1 MATQEI
7 VIIGALPNDGQGD
20 PLRVAF
26 GKINNNFANLFST
39 AVSTGTTYTVGNVA
53 NQVIYTTTANTFT
66 LGQFAIKS
74 ADPGTID
81 QQNVDLFSQISSN
94 SANIKFS
101 ATGSTGW
108 GNALGQYD
116 MDIDSGN
123 VRILFSPNVS
133 LVTSQTLSHF
143 ISSQISFAGA
153 DVEGLPIAL
162 DGYVANSIMST
173 EVNDTPI
180 TTEETP

>member
-39 AVSTGTTYTVGNVA
+39 AVATDTTYTVGPTA

-81 QQNVDLFSQISSN
+81 QQSVDIFSQISSN
-94 SANIKFS
+94 SANVKFS
-101 ATGSTGW
+101 ASGSTGW

-116 MDIDSGN
+116 MDVSSGN
-123 VRILFSPNVS
+123 VRILFSPNVA
-133 LVTSQTLSHF
+133 LIQPSQTVSHF
-143 ISSQISFAGA
+143 ISSQISFAGINPP
-153 DVEGLPIAL
+153 GLPIEL
-162 DGYVANSIMST
+162 DGYVANSIMAS
-173 EVNDTPI
+173 EDNQEL

>member
-39 AVSTGTTYTVGNVA
+39 SISTETVYTVGNVA
-53 NQVIYTTTANTFT
+53 NQVIFETTANTFT
-66 LGQFAIKS
+66 MGNFQIKS
-74 ADPGTID
+74 ADPGTVD
-81 QQNVDLFSQISSN
+81 QQNVELFSQISSN
-94 SANIKFS
+94 LANIKFTGS
-101 ATGSTGW
+101 GSTGW
-108 GNALGQYD
+108 GDVLGQYNRD
-116 MDIDSGN
+116 VNGGN
-123 VRILFSPNVS
+123 VRILFSPDTSN
-133 LVTSQTLSHF
+133 VTSQSISHF
-143 ISSQISFAGA
+143 ITSQISFAGA
-153 DVEGLPIAL
+153 APDGLPIAL

-173 EVNDTPI
+173 ELDKEL

>member
-39 AVSTGTTYTVGNVA
+39 SISTETVYTVGNVA
-53 NQVIYTTTANTFT
+53 NQVIFETTANTFT
-66 LGQFAIKS
+66 MGNFQIKS
-74 ADPGTID
+74 ADPGTVD
-81 QQNVDLFSQISSN
+81 QQNIELFSQISSN
-94 SANIKFS
+94 LANIKF
-101 ATGSTGW
+101 TGTG
-108 GNALGQYD
+108 GTLFGSVLGQYD
-116 MDIDSGN
+116 MDVDSGN
-123 VRILFSPNVS
+123 VRILFSPDLSN
-133 LVTSQTLSHF
+133 VTSQTVSHF
-143 ISSQISFAGA
+143 ITSQVSFAGA
-153 DVEGLPIAL
+153 GVEGIAIEL

-173 EVNDTPI
+173 EESVEI

>member
-39 AVSTGTTYTVGNVA
+39 SISTETVYTVGNVA
-53 NQVIYTTTANTFT
+53 NQVIFETTANTFT
-66 LGQFAIKS
+66 MGNFQIKS
-74 ADPGTID
+74 ADPGTVD
-81 QQNVDLFSQISSN
+81 QQNIELFSQISSN
-94 SANIKFS
+94 LANIKF
-101 ATGSTGW
+101 TGTG
-108 GNALGQYD
+108 GTLFGSVLGQYD
-116 MDIDSGN
+116 MDVDSGN
-123 VRILFSPNVS
+123 VRILFSPDTSN
-133 LVTSQTLSHF
+133 VTSQTVSHF
-143 ISSQISFAGA
+143 ITSQVSFAGA
-153 DVEGLPIAL
+153 GVDGIAIEL

-173 EVNDTPI
+173 EESVEI

>member
-1 MATQEI
+1 MAEQEI

-39 AVSTGTTYTVGNVA
+39 SISTETVYTVGNVA
-53 NQVIYTTTANTFT
+53 NQVIFETTANTFT
-66 LGQFAIKS
+66 MGNFQIKS
-74 ADPGTID
+74 ADPGTVD
-81 QQNVDLFSQISSN
+81 QQNIELFSQISSN
-94 SANIKFS
+94 LADIKW
-101 ATGSTGW
+101 TGSGGTLFGSV
-108 GNALGQYD
+108 LGQYD

-123 VRILFSPNVS
+123 VRILFSPDTSN
-133 LVTSQTLSHF
+133 VTSQSVSHF
-143 ISSQISFAGA
+143 ITSQISFAGA
-153 DVEGLPIAL
+153 GVEGISIEL

-173 EVNDTPI
+173 EDNVEI